1 MTVQYTHA
9 YLENMVAELVIDQQ
23 YLKKEADQLME
34 ESAALKHEVS
44 GPGHGG
50 GSAVLTEETGAAGNG
65 AGRANKPGNGAG
77 PANKPWP
84 KQSWWQKQQRK
95 SEFHG
100 WMERT
105 AALIVMVDP
114 FIVQLLIKVI

>member
-50 GSAVLTEETGAAGNG
+50 GSAVLTEETGAAGH
-65 AGRANKPGNGAG
+65 GAG
-77 PANKPWP
+77 PANKPCVDKPKQPWP
-84 KQSWWQKQQRK
+84 KQTRWHKQQRK
-95 SEFHG
+95 AEFHG

-114 FIVQLLIKVI
+114 FIVQLLIKVV